1 MGWSSPPGMGP
12 PGLPMIGTTLM
23 QPLPRA
29 NHGSRGAVRSCDS
42 ADRRSHHQHS
52 SNESYG
58 AVQQHQ
64 TDYYEQRADNEE
76 YRPPAGPDLP
86 CDVREG
92 RSTVWI
98 GWTGGRVPHH
108 QVPAK

>member
-1 MGWSSPPGMGP
+1 MGWSSPHGTGP
-12 PGLPMIGTTLM
+12 PALPMIGATLI
-23 QPLPRA
+23 QPFPRA
-29 NHGSRGAVRSCDS
+29 NHGSRRAVRSWPS

-64 TDYYEQRADNEE
+64 TEYHEQHADDDE

-86 CDVREG
+86 HDVREG

-98 GWTGGRVPHH
+98 GWTGGRVPHYEI
-108 QVPAK
+108 PAK